1 MKSLN
6 RLIYGAEVYG
16 EEETK
21 FRCARARARN
31 SKTVWTVAGPG
42 PYRAGRLSVWCGADW
57 RTGHI
62 ILIGLAAAGPHSLF
76 LIKISVAARFLLRLP
91 KKVSQ
96 LENSKTRDTS
106 KPDALSPAATSQN
119 HCLWTSIGMQRGP
132 LLTRRCQEGG
142 FLPFG
147 LCPRLVFCVTDLSS
161 PMFRRSIATPVN
173 EPRFAY
179 LCALPCAKGQ
189 LDYIVRV
196 EEKPNGLDSQ
206 SNPPRR
212 RASSYV
218 GGTKTDIHS
227 VFFVPFLICECCA
240 HHSILSYHR
249 VQPLFRT
256 LKQVMS
262 CCRKCTSRR

>member
-76 LIKISVAARFLLRLP
+76 LIKISVAARFFLRLP

-132 LLTRRCQEGG
+132 LLTRRCQEG
-142 FLPFG
+142 
-147 LCPRLVFCVTDLSS
+147 CFC
-161 PMFRRSIATPVN
+161 
-173 EPRFAY
+173 
-179 LCALPCAKGQ
+179 
-189 LDYIVRV
+189 
-196 EEKPNGLDSQ
+196 LDSARGWF
-206 SNPPRR
+206 SVCDRPLL
-212 RASSYV
+212 SYV
-218 GGTKTDIHS
+218 PALDCDARKRTTICLPLCSS
-227 VFFVPFLICECCA
+227 V
-240 HHSILSYHR
+240 
-249 VQPLFRT
+249 
-256 LKQVMS
+256 
-262 CCRKCTSRR
+262 RKRST